1 MALKADRNEL
11 DVDISFFMNETAE
24 KGQIV
29 SISTVG
35 SGAAMDQAG
44 ALVTIAQ
51 GGASGS
57 ETYPVGVLLNDVVDI
72 DLTRQHINWHKD
84 EVQKG
89 GKVSIL
95 KKGYIV
101 TDQVALTGSYVAGA
115 LAFMDDDDTGLIVNA
130 AHVDD
135 GEYTAIG
142 RFMSDKDEDGYYKVE
157 INLPIPIDNTVAG
170 ALNK

>member
-1 MALKADRNEL
+1 MALKADRHEL
-11 DVDISFFMNETAE
+11 DVDISYFMNETAE

-29 SISTVG
+29 VLSTAG

-44 ALVTIAQ
+44 ALVTVAA
-51 GGASGS
+51 AS
-57 ETYPVGVLLNDVVDI
+57 TTNIVAGVLLNDVVDI

-101 TDQVALTGSYVAGA
+101 TDMIEGTPTAGA
-115 LAFMDDDDTGLIVNA
+115 LAFLDDADTGKFAVEASVATGDDTV
-130 AHVDD
+130 V
-135 GEYTAIG
+135 G
-142 RFMSDKDEDGYYKVE
+142 RFMSTKDEDGYAKIEV
-157 INLPIPIDNTVAG
+157 NLPMPTAKTSGGDIV
-170 ALNK
+170 

>member
-29 SISTVG
+29 SYSTAG

-44 ALVTIAQ
+44 ALATVAAAT
-51 GGASGS
+51 GS
-57 ETYPVGVLLNDVVDI
+57 VIPIGVLLNDVVDI
-72 DLTRQHINWHKD
+72 DLTRQHINWHKE

-95 KKGYIV
+95 KKGYVV
-101 TDQVALTGSYVAGA
+101 TDQIEGTPTAGA
-115 LAFMDDDDTGLIVNA
+115 LAFMDDADTGKFAVA
-130 AHVDD
+130 ASIDD
-135 GEYTAIG
+135 GEYTAVG
-142 RFMSDKDEDGYYKVE
+142 RFMSTKDEDGYAKVE
-157 INLPIPIDNTVAG
+157 VNLPTPIQNTVAG
-170 ALNK
+170 ALLK

>member
-29 SISTVG
+29 VFSTAG
-35 SGAAMDQAG
+35 SGAAMDQSQ
-44 ALVTIAQ
+44 ALVTVAA
-51 GGASGS
+51 AS
-57 ETYPVGVLLNDVVDI
+57 TTNIPVGVLLNDVVDI

-95 KKGYIV
+95 KKGYVV
-101 TDQVALTGSYVAGA
+101 TDQVVGTPTAGK
-115 LAFMDDDDTGLIVNA
+115 LAFMDAAGDTGKFTSVSTAGKRYIV
-130 AHVDD
+130 
-135 GEYTAIG
+135 G
-142 RFMSDKDEDGYYKVE
+142 RFMSKVDSDGYIKVE
-157 INLPIPIDNTVAG
+157 VNLPQGTDLTAAG
-170 ALNK
+170 TDV

>member
-29 SISTVG
+29 AVSTAG

-44 ALVTIAQ
+44 ALATVAAAT
-51 GGASGS
+51 GS
-57 ETYPVGVLLNDVVDI
+57 VIPIGVLLNDVVDI

-89 GKVSIL
+89 GKVAIL
-95 KKGYIV
+95 KKGYVV
-101 TDQVALTGSYVAGA
+101 TDQIEGTPTAGA
-115 LAFMDDDDTGLIVNA
+115 LAFMDDADTGKFAVA
-130 AHVDD
+130 ASIDD
-135 GEYTAIG
+135 GEYTAVG
-142 RFMSDKDEDGYYKVE
+142 RFMSIKDEDGYAKVE
-157 INLPIPIDNTVAG
+157 VNLPTPIQNTVAG
-170 ALNK
+170 ALLK

>member
-29 SISTVG
+29 SVSTAG
-35 SGAAMDQAG
+35 SGAAMDQSL
-44 ALVTIAQ
+44 ALVSIQ
-51 GGASGS
+51 GATGS
-57 ETYPVGVLLNDVVDI
+57 VIPVGVLLNDVVDI

-95 KKGYIV
+95 KKGYVV
-101 TDQVALTGSYVAGA
+101 TDQIEGTPTAGA
-115 LAFMDDDDTGLIVNA
+115 LAFMDDADTGKFAVA
-130 AHVDD
+130 ASIDD
-135 GEYTAIG
+135 GEYTAVG
-142 RFMSDKDEDGYYKVE
+142 RFMSTKDEDGYCKVE
-157 INLPIPIDNTVAG
+157 VNLPIPIQNTVAG
-170 ALNK
+170 ALLK

>member
-1 MALKADRNEL
+1 MALKADRHEF

-29 SISTVG
+29 CLSTAG

-44 ALVTIAQ
+44 ALVVKKVAH
-51 GGASGS
+51 ASTS
-57 ETYPVGVLLNDVVDI
+57 IPVGVLLNDVVDL
-72 DLTRQHINWHKD
+72 DLTRQHINFHKD

-101 TDQVALTGSYVAGA
+101 TDQIVGTPAGGE
-115 LAFMDDDDTGLIVNA
+115 LAFLDDASASGKFATTAEVA
-130 AHVDD
+130 D
-135 GEYTAIG
+135 GVELVVG
-142 RFMSDKDEDGYYKVE
+142 RFMSTKDADGYCKVE
-157 INLPIPIDNTVAG
+157 VNLPVPMNVA
-170 ALNK
+170 AAAAADV

>member
-24 KGQIV
+24 KGQLV
-29 SISTVG
+29 AYSTAG

-44 ALVTIAQ
+44 ALATVAAAT
-51 GGASGS
+51 GS
-57 ETYPVGVLLNDVVDI
+57 VIPIGVLLNDVVDI

-95 KKGYIV
+95 KKGYVV
-101 TDQVALTGSYVAGA
+101 TDQIEGTPTAGA
-115 LAFMDDDDTGLIVNA
+115 LAFMDDADTGKFAVAASIDDT
-130 AHVDD
+130 
-135 GEYTAIG
+135 EYTAVG
-142 RFMSDKDEDGYYKVE
+142 RFMSVKDEDGYCKVE
-157 INLPIPIDNTVAG
+157 VNLPIPIQHTVAG
-170 ALNK
+170 AILK

>member
-29 SISTVG
+29 SYSTAG

-44 ALVTIAQ
+44 ALATVAAAT
-51 GGASGS
+51 GS
-57 ETYPVGVLLNDVVDI
+57 VIPIGVLLNDVVDI

-95 KKGYIV
+95 KKGYVV
-101 TDQVALTGSYVAGA
+101 TDQIEGTPTAGA
-115 LAFMDDDDTGLIVNA
+115 LAFMDDADTGKFAVAASIDDT
-130 AHVDD
+130 
-135 GEYTAIG
+135 EYTAVG
-142 RFMSDKDEDGYYKVE
+142 RFMSTKDEDGYCKVE
-157 INLPIPIDNTVAG
+157 VNLPIPIQHTVAG
-170 ALNK
+170 AILK

>member
-29 SISTVG
+29 CLSTVG

-44 ALVTIAQ
+44 ALVQIAAAATGDSTI
-51 GGASGS
+51 
-57 ETYPVGVLLNDVVDI
+57 PVGVLLNDVVDI

-95 KKGYIV
+95 KKGYVV
-101 TDQVALTGSYVAGA
+101 TDQIEGTPTAGA
-115 LAFMDDDDTGLIVNA
+115 LAFLDDADTGKFAIKGSVA
-130 AHVDD
+130 D
-135 GEYTAIG
+135 GKRYVVG
-142 RFMSDKDEDGYYKVE
+142 RFMSKVDSDGYAKVE
-157 INLPIPIDNTVAG
+157 VNLPQANRLTDGGNDT
-170 ALNK
+170 

>member
-29 SISTVG
+29 CISTVG
-35 SGAAMDQAG
+35 SGAAMDQSKQ
-44 ALVTIAQ
+44 LVATTVASATTI
-51 GGASGS
+51 
-57 ETYPVGVLLNDVVDI
+57 PVGVLLNDVVDI

-101 TDQVALTGSYVAGA
+101 TDQIEGSPAAGE
-115 LAFMDDDDTGLIVNA
+115 LAFMDDTTAGKFAVA
-130 AHVDD
+130 GGVAD
-135 GEYTAIG
+135 GKYNVVG
-142 RFMSDKDEDGYYKVE
+142 RFMSTKDEDDYAKIE
-157 INLPIPIDNTVAG
+157 INLPMPHNLATAAADDA
-170 ALNK
+170 

>member
-89 GKVSIL
+89 GKVSIM
-95 KKGYIV
+95 KKGYVV
-101 TDQVALTGSYVAGA
+101 TDQVVGTPAAGK
-115 LAFMDDDDTGLIVNA
+115 LAFMAAAGATGKFTSVSTAGKRYIV
-130 AHVDD
+130 
-135 GEYTAIG
+135 G
-142 RFMSDKDEDGYYKVE
+142 RFMSKVDSDGYIKVE
-157 INLPIPIDNTVAG
+157 VNLPQGTDLTAAG
-170 ALNK
+170 TDV

>member
-95 KKGYIV
+95 KTGYVV
-101 TDQVALTGSYVAGA
+101 TDQVVGTPAAGK
-115 LAFMDDDDTGLIVNA
+115 LAFMDAAGDTGKFTSVSTAGKRYIV
-130 AHVDD
+130 
-135 GEYTAIG
+135 G
-142 RFMSDKDEDGYYKVE
+142 RFMSKVDSDGYIKVE
-157 INLPIPIDNTVAG
+157 VNLPQGSDLTAG
-170 ALNK
+170 GDQV